1 MLKRLVLHLGMG
13 KTGSSTIQGFL
24 RDNEAQLAR
33 ERMVAFGP
41 GQIQPCPHLNLQDT
55 GRLETAL
62 AELKRQLAERR
73 ATGLVWSLEGFGTR
87 QFVFRRKRLDL
98 LRRELGAE
106 DVRVVIYVRRQD
118 AFAASAYL
126 QWNVVHKSYRGP
138 VQSFDQRFPCV
149 YGEPDGTPIEDTNLN
164 YYEIIRPWVEMF
176 GAANVVVRPFE
187 REQFEKG
194 DLLHDFIHAARL
206 PDREYDVSGGNRNV
220 TFNMELTDMMGMYG
234 SVFEEPVLPGGMNR
248 FFDAFGNDPFFQ
260 RPFFT
265 RFELPPA
272 RRRQILTLCADF
284 NAKVA
289 REFLQRPDG
298 VLFHEPWPDE
308 DAPFTPYDGM
318 TLDKAVPIFLYVLMK
333 QHQEIAW
340 LRSQVVDRPGRIT
353 WARVRHAV
361 TRRLSRLLGRTS

>member
-33 ERMVAFGP
+33 DGFVAFGP

-55 GRLETAL
+55 GRLEAAL
-62 AELKRQLAERR
+62 AELKREIAERR
-73 ATGLVWSLEGFGTR
+73 ATGLIWSLEGFGTR

-98 LRRELGAE
+98 LRRELGA
-106 DVRVVIYVRRQD
+106 DQIRLVVYLRRQD
-118 AFAASAYL
+118 TFAASAYL

-164 YYEIIRPWVEMF
+164 YAAILRPWVDMF
-176 GAANVVVRPFE
+176 GTGNVVIRPFE
-187 REQFEKG
+187 REQLVGG
-194 DLLHDFIHAARL
+194 DLLRDFIDAAGL
-206 PDREYDVSGGNRNV
+206 PERDYHLSGGNRNV

-248 FFDAFGNDPFFQ
+248 FFDTFGNDKFFD

-272 RRRQILTLCADF
+272 RRREILSMCAGF
-284 NAKVA
+284 NETVA
-289 REFLQRPDG
+289 REFLGRPDG
-298 VLFHEPWPDE
+298 VLFREPWPDE
-308 DAPFTPYDGM
+308 DAPYIPYDGL
-318 TLDKAVPIFLYVLMK
+318 TLEKAIPIFLHVLMK

-340 LRSQVVDRPGRIT
+340 LRTQVVERPGRLT
-353 WARVRHAV
+353 WTRVRSAV
-361 TRRLSRLLGRTS
+361 TRRLTHLLGPRA